1 MVFPRRSFRF
11 VKMLSNFLS
20 LSLNLTIVF
29 KDLVLMEPYSP
40 TYLYVKLYGPTFA
53 S

>member
-1 MVFPRRSFRF
+1 MVFLGALLCF

-40 TYLYVKLYGPTFA
+40 TYLYVKLYGPTFV